1 MTFSSFSNGTAIH
14 LPYELSSYN
23 DPEMENSIQILYCTK
38 GASHLG
44 DCFYGR
50 DSDTRDMWLGP
61 WGPGYCA
68 NDKYEVLRAGVRCKM
83 KISSIT

>member
-50 DSDTRDMWLGP
+50 DFDTRAMWVGP
-61 WGPGYCA
+61 WRPGYCA
-68 NDKYEVLRAGVRCKM
+68 NDKYEVLRAGVRCN
-83 KISSIT
+83 I